1 MSHLNEI
8 MYSRGLTAQD
18 LARISGLTYQTIWR
32 LLKND
37 GFEFA
42 QKATQQKIAAVL
54 GVTVRDIIYGKDA
67 EKISEE
73 EKAEVKKKIV
83 EAEVIKATEHLLLV
97 LRNYYPEPMHLHISI
112 FTRDV
117 DSKLEGDN
125 CEGEPDYYSM
135 RIATVEG
142 TQIGETVIKKSAR
155 VYYASDREGNEKI
168 IKTFPFTAK

>member
-42 QKATQQKIAAVL
+42 QKHTQQKIASVL

-73 EKAEVKKKIV
+73 EKAKVKKKIV

-97 LRNYYPEPMHLHISI
+97 LRNYYPEPMHLHISL
-112 FTRDV
+112 FSNEADGLDYYDARVTDMN
-117 DSKLEGDN
+117 E
-125 CEGEPDYYSM
+125 EPDTNVLIGKTVLVKVSDGKIVETIPYYK
-135 RIATVEG
+135 R
-142 TQIGETVIKKSAR
+142 GEK
-155 VYYASDREGNEKI
+155 NE
-168 IKTFPFTAK
+168 

>member
-37 GFEFA
+37 SFEFA

-67 EKISEE
+67 QKITEE

-97 LRNYYPEPMHLHISI
+97 LRNYYPEPMHLHMTI
-112 FTRDV
+112 FTKETD
-117 DSKLEGDN
+117 DT
-125 CEGEPDYYSM
+125 DYYDARVTDM
-135 RIATVEG
+135 NEY
-142 TQIGETVIKKSAR
+142 IGESVLIDKSAF
-155 VYYASDREGNEKI
+155 VKVSDGKIVETIPYYKRGEKNE
-168 IKTFPFTAK
+168 

>member
-8 MYSRGLTAQD
+8 MYSRGLKAQD

-67 EKISEE
+67 EKISEK
-73 EKAEVKKKIV
+73 EKVEVKKKIV

-97 LRNYYPEPMHLHISI
+97 LRNYYPEPMHLHISL
-112 FTRDV
+112 FTKEADGLDYYDARVTD
-117 DSKLEGDN
+117 LNE
-125 CEGEPDYYSM
+125 EPDANILIDKTALVRVSDGKIVETIPYYK
-135 RIATVEG
+135 R
-142 TQIGETVIKKSAR
+142 GEK
-155 VYYASDREGNEKI
+155 NE
-168 IKTFPFTAK
+168 

>member
-1 MSHLNEI
+1 MAHLNEI

-73 EKAEVKKKIV
+73 EKAKVKKKIV

-97 LRNYYPEPMHLHISI
+97 LRNYYPEPMHLHMTI
-112 FTRDV
+112 FTKETD
-117 DSKLEGDN
+117 DT
-125 CEGEPDYYSM
+125 DYYD
-135 RIATVEG
+135 
-142 TQIGETVIKKSAR
+142 AR
-155 VYYASDREGNEKI
+155 VANGDCEAIVYKTALVKVSDGKIVETIPYYKRGEKNE
-168 IKTFPFTAK
+168 

>member
-73 EKAEVKKKIV
+73 EKAKAKKKIV

-97 LRNYYPEPMHLHISI
+97 LRNYYPEPMHLHISL
-112 FTRDV
+112 FTKDADGLDYYDARVTDMN
-117 DSKLEGDN
+117 E
-125 CEGEPDYYSM
+125 EPDTNILIDKTALVKVSDGKIVETIPYYK
-135 RIATVEG
+135 R
-142 TQIGETVIKKSAR
+142 GEK
-155 VYYASDREGNEKI
+155 NE
-168 IKTFPFTAK
+168 

>member
-97 LRNYYPEPMHLHISI
+97 LRNYYPEPMHLHISL
-112 FTRDV
+112 FTKDAYGLDYYDARVTDMY
-117 DSKLEGDN
+117 E
-125 CEGEPDYYSM
+125 EPDANVLIDKTALVKVSDGKIVETIPYYK
-135 RIATVEG
+135 R
-142 TQIGETVIKKSAR
+142 GEK
-155 VYYASDREGNEKI
+155 NE
-168 IKTFPFTAK
+168 